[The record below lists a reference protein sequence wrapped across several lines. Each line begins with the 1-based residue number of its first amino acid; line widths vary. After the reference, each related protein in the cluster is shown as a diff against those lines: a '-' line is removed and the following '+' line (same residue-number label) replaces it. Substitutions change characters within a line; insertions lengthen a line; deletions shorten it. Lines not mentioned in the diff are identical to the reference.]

1 MNGAKSKL
9 IIRGGRVLDPGQGID
24 LVGDV
29 LISDGR
35 IAAVGAEIKDGG
47 ARVIDAK
54 GAYRLPRAGRHP
66 LPFARPRF
74 RVQGDD

>member
-1 MNGAKSKL
+1 MNGAKSRL
-9 IIRGGRVLDPGQGID
+9 VIRGGRVLDPGQGID

-29 LISDGR
+29 LISDER

-54 GAYRLPRAGRHP
+54 GLIVCPGLVDIH
-66 LPFARPRF
+66 
-74 RVQGDD
+74 